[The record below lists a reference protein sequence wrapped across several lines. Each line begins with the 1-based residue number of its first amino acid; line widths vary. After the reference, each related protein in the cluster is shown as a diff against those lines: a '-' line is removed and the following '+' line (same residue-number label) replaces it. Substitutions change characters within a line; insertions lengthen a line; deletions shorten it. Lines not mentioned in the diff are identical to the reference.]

1 MKIGQFAISVGT
13 NASTVRYYE
22 QIGLLPPPKR
32 IRGGQKLW
40 RGGCGAARVHPALPC
55 ARVLIGAN
63 TSICEDR

>member
-32 IRGGQKLW
+32 IRAVREALERRMW
-40 RGGCGAARVHPALPC
+40 RGSGSSCVAVR
-55 ARVLIGAN
+55 
-63 TSICEDR
+63 